1 MLETPAVVNQRK
13 GNVNE
18 EKNGVEK
25 LKNLMR
31 KKIFFRKVCK
41 FFKSA

>member
-18 EKNGVEK
+18 EKNEVEK

-31 KKIFFRKVCK
+31 KIFFS
-41 FFKSA
+41 KSL